1 LVFLFGAQNAVSG
14 CCDAILGSADPFCP
28 HIGVNGTGRG
38 TGGDAFTCEGVKL

>member
-28 HIGVNGTGRG
+28 HTGVNG